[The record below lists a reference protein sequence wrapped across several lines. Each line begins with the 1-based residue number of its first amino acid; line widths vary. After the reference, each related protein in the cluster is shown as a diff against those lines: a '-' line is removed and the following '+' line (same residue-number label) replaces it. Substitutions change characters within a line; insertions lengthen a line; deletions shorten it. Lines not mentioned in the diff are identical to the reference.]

1 MNTDNTKLHV
11 KILSVK
17 CLNYFITL
25 TKLKFVKVMVPWQQH
40 FYIHLHL
47 IEK

>member
-1 MNTDNTKLHV
+1 MNTDNTKLRV
-11 KILSVK
+11 RILSVQ

-25 TKLKFVKVMVPWQQH
+25 TKLKLVKVMVPQQQH
-40 FYIHLHL
+40 FYIHLYL